1 MPSGFAGGDFAITLA
16 MISSIALLVLTGLPM
31 AVWTFLSNS
40 SASRLYVGRWFTWMM
55 IFCAG
60 LLLVTLEPGSG
71 SGYAGYLIFWA
82 LVWAV
87 GMFETVRLASSRSAI
102 SRKVVGLEQRTVVA
116 AIWMMAISVSCWQLA
131 SLGAKA
137 FVLFFVVALFD
148 IGGWVGGKTLGR
160 LAPFSH
166 RIFPTTSPN
175 KTLGGLLV
183 SITLG
188 AAAWW
193 WVFTGYGLLGAPG
206 NADPLGFLVLAAF
219 AIFGDW
225 FESKLKR
232 LAGVKDAGT
241 LIPGFGGVLDRFD
254 SIFWVAIGTLVYLA
268 F

>member
-1 MPSGFAGGDFAITLA
+1 MPSGFAGGDFAITVA
-16 MISSIALLVLTGLPM
+16 MISSVVLLIITGLPM
-31 AVWTFLSNS
+31 AVWTFVTNS
-40 SASRLYVGRWFTWMM
+40 DASRLYAGRWFTWMM
-55 IFCAG
+55 ILCSG
-60 LLLVTLEPGSG
+60 LLLVMLEPESG
-71 SGYAGYLIFWA
+71 AGYPGYLIFWA

-87 GMFETVRLASSRSAI
+87 GMFETVRLSSSRSAA
-102 SRKVVGLEQRTVVA
+102 SRKVLGLEQRALVA
-116 AIWMMAISVSCWQLA
+116 AIWMLAISVACWQLV
-131 SLGAKA
+131 SLGSKA

-160 LAPFSH
+160 IAPFSH
-166 RIFPTTSPN
+166 RIFPITSPN
-175 KTLGGLLV
+175 KTSGGLLV

-193 WVFTGYGLLGAPG
+193 WVFTGYGLLGAAG

>member
-1 MPSGFAGGDFAITLA
+1 
-16 MISSIALLVLTGLPM
+16 MISSVVLLIITGLPM
-31 AVWTFLSNS
+31 AVWTFVTNS
-40 SASRLYVGRWFTWMM
+40 DASRLYAGRWFTWMM
-55 IFCAG
+55 ILCSG
-60 LLLVTLEPGSG
+60 LLLVMLEPESG
-71 SGYAGYLIFWA
+71 AGYPGYLIFWA

-87 GMFETVRLASSRSAI
+87 GMFETVRLGSSRSAA
-102 SRKVVGLEQRTVVA
+102 SRIVLGLEQRALVA
-116 AIWMMAISVSCWQLA
+116 AIWMLAISVACWQLV
-131 SLGAKA
+131 SLGSKA

-148 IGGWVGGKTLGR
+148 IGGWVGGKTFGR
-160 LAPFSH
+160 IAPFSH
-166 RIFPTTSPN
+166 RIFPITSPN
-175 KTLGGLLV
+175 KTLGGLVV

-193 WVFTGYGLLGAPG
+193 WVFTGYGLLGAAG

-254 SIFWVAIGTLVYLA
+254 SIFWVAIGTLAYLA